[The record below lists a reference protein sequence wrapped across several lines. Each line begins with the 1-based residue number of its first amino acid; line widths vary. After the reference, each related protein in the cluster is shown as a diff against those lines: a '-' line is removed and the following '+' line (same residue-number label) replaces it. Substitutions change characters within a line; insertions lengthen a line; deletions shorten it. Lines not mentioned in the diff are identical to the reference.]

1 MFVLLLLAIAAS
13 SAAPAPMIV
22 GQAVPLT
29 LDEEAMRIVYN
40 IIHNKAF
47 VNLNMRA
54 YTGKEL
60 DVLIVA
66 WFNEEWANVQK
77 AHAKAG
83 RPSVSISKVKK
94 PKTQPKPLSDAPP
107 CTPSLPLVS
116 APQTVM

>member
-54 YTGKEL
+54 PQL

-83 RPSVSISKVKK
+83 RPSVSITKVKK
-94 PKTQPKPLSDAPP
+94 PKTQPKPLSEASP

>member
-83 RPSVSISKVKK
+83 RPSVSITKVKK
-94 PKTQPKPLSDAPP
+94 PKTQPKPLSEASP